1 MVLTLQ
7 AGAETVEF
15 DMRGVPVA
23 PHGRTFRVVDD
34 PVVLAAADQFADGAQ
49 EGLLRLFDAVLP
61 DCDRMVDFGAYVG
74 LTTLYAATYVPRV
87 FAFEASPTSFSLLRA
102 SVALN
107 PALRSRIALFPHA
120 VGDRDG
126 EVTLYGRGYADRGC
140 SIFRDVQRGTM
151 VIGAPAARVPMRDA
165 YAVLIE
171 TGIGPRT
178 LLKIDVEGA
187 EYQLVPAV
195 AGLLAEAKPVLH
207 VSFHPF
213 NIVVGSDEYAN
224 AVARLAR
231 AMRVAEALACYR
243 LMYCHTS
250 DCWVRVDPADRLD
263 FLRQYLLRPKQLPG
277 IATPQYGFTDE
288 FAFAD
293 VELELA

>member
-7 AGAETVEF
+7 AGAETAEF
-15 DMRGVPVA
+15 EVRGVPVS
-23 PHGRTFRVVDD
+23 PNGRTFRVVDD

-49 EGLLRLFDAVLP
+49 DGLLRLFDAVLP

-102 SVALN
+102 NVALN

-120 VGDRDG
+120 VGDRDA
-126 EVTLYGRGYADRGC
+126 EVTLYGRGYADPGC

-165 YAVLIE
+165 YTVLIE

-187 EYQLVPAV
+187 EYQLIPAV

-207 VSFHPF
+207 LSFHPF
-213 NIVVGSDEYAN
+213 NIVVGADEYAN

-243 LMYCHTS
+243 HMYCHTS

>member
-7 AGAETVEF
+7 AGAEAAEF
-15 DMRGVPVA
+15 EVRGVSVA
-23 PHGRTFRVVDD
+23 PHGRAFRVVDD
-34 PVVLAAADQFADGAQ
+34 PVVLAAADRFADGAQ
-49 EGLLRLFDAVLP
+49 EGLLRLLDAVLP

-102 SVALN
+102 NVVLN
-107 PALRSRIALFPHA
+107 PALRPRIALFPHA
-120 VGDRDG
+120 VGDRDA
-126 EVTLYGRGYADRGC
+126 EVTLYGRGYADPGC

-171 TGIGPRT
+171 AGVGPRT
-178 LLKIDVEGA
+178 LLKIDIEGA

-195 AGLLAEAKPVLH
+195 AGLLAEARPVLH
-207 VSFHPF
+207 LSFHPF
-213 NIVVGSDEYAN
+213 NIVVGADEYAN

-231 AMRVAEALACYR
+231 AMRVAEALAFYR
-243 LMYCHTS
+243 HMYCHTS

-263 FLRQYLLRPKQLPG
+263 FLRQYLLRPKPLPG

-288 FAFAD
+288 FAFGD
-293 VELELA
+293 MELDLG